1 MGCLRAKK
9 NPRWAYLVPWGLG
22 SSERGLENEQ
32 RGREGIHHVPLG
44 LLTCL
49 ESRILKSGKSKAGMR
64 EVTARGMTSV
74 HQ

>member
-1 MGCLRAKK
+1 MVCVRAGWMGSPMAQAVLRGAWRV
-9 NPRWAYLVPWGLG
+9 PRGGDA
-22 SSERGLENEQ
+22 
-32 RGREGIHHVPLG
+32 GRPLG

-49 ESRILKSGKSKAGMR
+49 ESRIFKSGNRKAGMR

>member
-1 MGCLRAKK
+1 MVCFHARK
-9 NPRWAYLVPWGLG
+9 NPQWAFLVPRSLG
-22 SSERGLENEQ
+22 RSERGFEKESMGEAGSHQ
-32 RGREGIHHVPLG
+32 GPLG